1 MTVSAND
8 ICANKKR
15 MQKVK
20 IASDQNQS
28 TKKYDPLLHLNNNTR
43 EKKQNLHLCKTR
55 K

>member
-28 TKKYDPLLHLNNNTR
+28 TKKKRSPFTF
-43 EKKQNLHLCKTR
+43 EQ
-55 K
+55 